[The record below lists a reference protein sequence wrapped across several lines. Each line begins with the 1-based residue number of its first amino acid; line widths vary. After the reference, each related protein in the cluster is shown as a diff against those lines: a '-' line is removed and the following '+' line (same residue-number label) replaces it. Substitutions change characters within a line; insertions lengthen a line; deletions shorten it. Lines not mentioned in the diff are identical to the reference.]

1 MWMTHASEGL
11 LIAYV
16 DGEIE
21 GSAAA
26 ELRDHLA
33 ACEACAGE
41 LHELERLSVRA
52 HRLLGA
58 ADVAPP
64 MLRRGRPSA
73 RPALCRPAADWVVSD
88 WEASPGP
95 PAGAGA
101 GGGGRGRR
109 AGFARARGPVHH
121 VHPAGATRTGRAGGR
136 GRTACGAAAEAP
148 VAAPEAMGMAIM
160 PADGR
165 VRVILHAPAGVVDVR
180 VRLVD
185 AARARVE
192 TTSDQ
197 PDMRLR
203 SAAGRVEVMGL
214 NAGELSIDI
223 PRSVRAAT
231 VEVNGRTWV
240 VKAGDQ
246 LQLAGPAGRT
256 AARRSASASVTDGS
270 VPGRAHASS
279 HGARDCLRGRRCVI
293 S

>member
-26 ELRDHLA
+26 ELRDHVA

-41 LHELERLSVRA
+41 LHELERLSARA
-52 HRLLGA
+52 HRLLRG

-64 MLRRGRPSA
+64 MLRARAAIGTAHSVPIRRGLGRVGLGGLA
-73 RPALCRPAADWVVSD
+73 RAAGLVLVLAGVAAAVVPG
-88 WEASPGP
+88 SPVREVLSITFTRLAQLVQGQPEDAAVP
-95 PAGAGA
+95 PA
-101 GGGGRGRR
+101 
-109 AGFARARGPVHH
+109 PS
-121 VHPAGATRTGRAGGR
+121 
-136 GRTACGAAAEAP
+136 AEAP
-148 VAAPEAMGMAIM
+148 AAAREAMGMAIM

-214 NAGELSIDI
+214 GAGELRIDI

-231 VEVNGRTWV
+231 VEVNGRAWV
-240 VKAGDQ
+240 LKAGDQ
-246 LQLAGPAGRT
+246 LQLAGPAGRD
-256 AARRSASASVTDGS
+256 R
-270 VPGRAHASS
+270 
-279 HGARDCLRGRRCVI
+279 GAEVRFRIGD
-293 S
+293 

>member
-64 MLRRGRPSA
+64 MLQARAAIGAARTVPARRGLGRLGLGGLA
-73 RPALCRPAADWVVSD
+73 RAAGLVLVLAGVAAAVVPGSPVREVLSITFTRLAQLVQGEPEGVAVPPAA
-88 WEASPGP
+88 P
-95 PAGAGA
+95 
-101 GGGGRGRR
+101 
-109 AGFARARGPVHH
+109 
-121 VHPAGATRTGRAGGR
+121 
-136 GRTACGAAAEAP
+136 AEAP

-246 LQLAGPAGRT
+246 LQLASPAGRD
-256 AARRSASASVTDGS
+256 R
-270 VPGRAHASS
+270 
-279 HGARDCLRGRRCVI
+279 GAEVRFRIGD
-293 S
+293 

>member
-64 MLRRGRPSA
+64 MLR
-73 RPALCRPAADWVVSD
+73 
-88 WEASPGP
+88 
-95 PAGAGA
+95 
-101 GGGGRGRR
+101 
-109 AGFARARGPVHH
+109 ARAAIGAARTVPARRGPGRLGLGHLGLGGLARA
-121 VHPAGATRTGRAGGR
+121 AGLVLVLAGVAAAVVPGSPVREVLSITFTRLAQFVQGEPE
-136 GRTACGAAAEAP
+136 GAAVPSEAP
-148 VAAPEAMGMAIM
+148 TEAPAAAPEAMGMAIM

-231 VEVNGRTWV
+231 VEVNGRAWV

-246 LQLAGPAGRT
+246 LQLAGPAGRD
-256 AARRSASASVTDGS
+256 R
-270 VPGRAHASS
+270 
-279 HGARDCLRGRRCVI
+279 GAEVRFRIGD
-293 S
+293 